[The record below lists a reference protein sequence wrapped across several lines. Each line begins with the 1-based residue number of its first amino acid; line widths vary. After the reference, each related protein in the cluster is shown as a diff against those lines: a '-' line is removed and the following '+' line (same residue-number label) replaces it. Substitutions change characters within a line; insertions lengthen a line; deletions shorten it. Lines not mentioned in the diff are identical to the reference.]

1 MSALSEPDQSIA
13 GGKMTERKTAIVITA
28 LATLASGCVQS
39 RSGQSPPRSGNISVS
54 KLRIL
59 DAHSAAGTVLVL
71 NIKNITDGRI
81 YLDRSLGNASDV
93 RSILNP
99 PIDRDIPEEGVITNV
114 FVGGKD
120 ISTGKWDAFYSTEC
134 VPFESGESRS
144 VFIACVGIW
153 SDAQIRSSTLVV
165 PYTDEKGIKRK
176 EKLTLR

>member
-1 MSALSEPDQSIA
+1 M
-13 GGKMTERKTAIVITA
+13 
-28 LATLASGCVQS
+28 
-39 RSGQSPPRSGNISVS
+39 
-54 KLRIL
+54 
-59 DAHSAAGTVLVL
+59 LVL

-99 PIDRDIPEEGVITNV
+99 PIDRDIPEEGVITNI